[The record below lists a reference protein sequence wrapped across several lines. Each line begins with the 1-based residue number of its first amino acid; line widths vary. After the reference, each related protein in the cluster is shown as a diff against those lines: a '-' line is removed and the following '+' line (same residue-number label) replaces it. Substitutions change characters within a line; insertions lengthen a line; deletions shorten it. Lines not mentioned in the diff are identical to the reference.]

1 MMLPGP
7 HMQLRR
13 WGLVWLCMWGA
24 WGAATAQSYIGERME
39 WLPDSMVPR
48 MSVTEQIV
56 DLLGWEPLGVEVPN
70 LGNTPEVHWLRI
82 PLDAQTEAGALLEVQ
97 NATIDELSCFI
108 ICDGEVITAYGD
120 GETHRSGQ
128 ESQLGTYPSFA
139 IPLATEC
146 QDLEVL
152 LRVQSTK
159 PLLLPVRIA
168 GHKEVIRDA
177 HRRDVFFAAYFGIIF
192 VMLLYNL
199 FLFFSVGDRNYL
211 WYAFYIVTV
220 GGAQLVLNGYAGL
233 FPVEN
238 WPWLEVRLVHFMGVL
253 SGVATI
259 IFARDFLDLPR
270 RVPWLNTVMYVY
282 LGFYGL
288 AMLLAVF
295 GLLTWSYNLINFC
308 ALAIFLLIP
317 GAIRSLRQGFRPA
330 RYFLIAWMFFI
341 VAVLVFVLKDASV
354 IPFNQWTFFALPVGN
369 AIEVVLLSLALASR
383 INEMKQEAAEAK
395 EQQLRLA
402 QQNERMVSDQ
412 NRLLEDR
419 VLQRTRELQLANGEL
434 ENTLNELQ
442 AAQQQLVQQEKLAS
456 IGQLTAGIAHELNN
470 PINFVSSSSAS
481 LKRDF
486 EDVDEVLQ
494 RVMALQ
500 PDREGLVDEVRAL
513 RVRMEELD
521 LAFTQEEIFQLLK
534 GIEDGATRTAEIV
547 KGLRIFGRVD
557 GDAFAPAQLNELLE
571 STLVI
576 LRSSLRDQVAID
588 LELAEDL
595 PVVRCQAGRLN
606 QVFMNMITNAAHA
619 TMARRD
625 LAPEERLIYIS
636 STAVAG
642 PSGKRVVIRI
652 EDNGI
657 GMSEEVRNQIFDPFF
672 TTKAVGEGTGL
683 GLSIVMGILSD
694 HHAEVEVQSTP
705 GKGSAFTLTFT
716 A

>member
-1 MMLPGP
+1 MRERRHASSRLPWRWWLICLAALALALPSHAQQYIGRR
-7 HMQLRR
+7 MQL
-13 WGLVWLCMWGA
+13 
-24 WGAATAQSYIGERME
+24 
-39 WLPDSMVPR
+39 LPDSMVPR

-56 DLLGWEPLGVEVPN
+56 DLLGWQPIEVDVPN
-70 LGNTPEVHWLRI
+70 LGVTEEVYWLRLT
-82 PLDAQTEAGALLEVQ
+82 LDPAMEAGALLEVQ

-128 ESQLGTYPSFA
+128 ESRLGTYPTFA

-146 QDLEVL
+146 TDFEVL
-152 LRVQSTK
+152 LRVESGK
-159 PLLLPVRIA
+159 PLLLPIRLA
-168 GHKEVIRDA
+168 GHKEVIDDA
-177 HRRDVFFAAYFGIIF
+177 HVRDVFFAAYFGIIF

-211 WYAFYIVTV
+211 WYAFYIITV
-220 GGAQLVLNGYAGL
+220 GGAQLVLNGYSELLG
-233 FPVEN
+233 VEQ
-238 WPWLEVRLVHFMGVL
+238 WPWLELRVVHLFGVL

-259 IFARDFLDLPR
+259 IFARDFLDLPK

-282 LGFYGL
+282 MGL
-288 AMLLAVF
+288 YAVAMLFTLL
-295 GLLTWSYNLINFC
+295 GLLTWAYNLINFC

-317 GAIRSLRQGFRPA
+317 GAVLSLRQGFRPA
-330 RYFLIAWMFFI
+330 GYFLLAWTFFI
-341 VAVLVFVLKDASV
+341 AAVVVFVLKDSSI

-369 AIEVVLLSLALASR
+369 AVEVVLLSLALASR
-383 INEMKQEAAEAK
+383 INELKQESARARER
-395 EQQLRLA
+395 QLQLA
-402 QQNERMVSDQ
+402 RQNERIVKDQ

-419 VLQRTRELQLANGEL
+419 VQERTLKLTETNRDL
-434 ENTLNELQ
+434 EGALNELRT
-442 AAQQQLVQQEKLAS
+442 AQQQLVQQEKLAS

-486 EDVDEVLQ
+486 DDVEEVLKL
-494 RVMALQ
+494 VLALDPESQ
-500 PDREGLVDEVRAL
+500 ELQQEVRAL
-513 RVRMEELD
+513 QERMEELD
-521 LAFTQEEIFQLLK
+521 LAFTQDEIVQLLK
-534 GIEDGATRTAEIV
+534 GIEDGAGRTAEIV

-595 PVVRCQAGRLN
+595 PPVRCQAGRLN

-619 TMARRD
+619 TMARAD
-625 LAPEERLIYIS
+625 LAPEDRLIYIS
-636 STAVAG
+636 SRVE
-642 PSGKRVVIRI
+642 GKRVIIRI
-652 EDNGI
+652 EDNGA
-657 GMSEEVRNQIFDPFF
+657 GMSDEVRSQIFDPFF
-672 TTKAVGEGTGL
+672 TTKEVGEGTGL

-694 HHAEVEVQSTP
+694 HEAEVDVTSQL
-705 GKGSAFTLTFT
+705 GKGTAFTLTFK